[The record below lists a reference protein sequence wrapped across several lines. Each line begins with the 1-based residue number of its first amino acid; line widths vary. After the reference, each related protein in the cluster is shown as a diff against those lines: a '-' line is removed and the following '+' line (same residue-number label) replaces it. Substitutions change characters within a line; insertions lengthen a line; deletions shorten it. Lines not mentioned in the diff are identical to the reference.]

1 MPQRP
6 RVRTIR
12 ASPVAAR
19 LRFAYV
25 LNPAAKNGQA
35 GRRWPD
41 LAARLHAVGLGGPA
55 YTTVG
60 AGDAERLAREAAE
73 HADVV
78 VVAGGDGTIHEAV
91 NGLAGTGAVLGV
103 LPFGTGNDFAHALG
117 MPAGVPEAVAA
128 LAAAR
133 PRPTDLGRVRWEV
146 PTPDGGSAWHERR
159 FANCLGVGFDA
170 LAALG
175 AARTKWL
182 GGNAAYVAAVLQALW
197 ELRGAKMRAR
207 VTVGDGDAPD
217 VTVLDGPLFLAE
229 VGNEHSIGG
238 GFLMTPDAT
247 PHDGRLDVCVVRH
260 LPTRRALRLLPSA
273 IRGAHVGR
281 PEVTMTGGTRVRLT
295 ANTFSLPVQADGEG
309 LTLTARAVEVEIEAG
324 AVQALA
330 VERDGVNVA

>member
-1 MPQRP
+1 M
-6 RVRTIR
+6 
-12 ASPVAAR
+12 
-19 LRFAYV
+19 RFAYV
-25 LNPAAKNGQA
+25 LNPAAKNGNA

-41 LAARLHAVGLGGPA
+41 LAARLHAAGIGGPA

-91 NGLAGTGAVLGV
+91 NGLVGTDAVLGV

-117 MPAGVPEAVAA
+117 MPDDVPAAVAA
-128 LAAAR
+128 LASAEVRA
-133 PRPTDLGRVRWEV
+133 TDLGRVRWET
-146 PTPDGGSAWHERR
+146 PTPDGGSAWHVRR
-159 FANCLGVGFDA
+159 FSNCLGVGFDA

-197 ELRGAKMRAR
+197 DLRGAGMRAR
-207 VTVGDGDAPD
+207 VTVGDGDGPD

-229 VGNEHSIGG
+229 IGNGHSIGG

-260 LPTRRALRLLPSA
+260 LPTTRALRLLPSA

-281 PEVTMTGGTRVRLT
+281 PEVTMTGGTRMRL
-295 ANTFSLPVQADGEG
+295 AAETFSLPIQADGEG
-309 LTLTARAVEVEIEAG
+309 LTLTARAVEVEVEPG
-324 AVQALA
+324 ALRALA
-330 VERDGVNVA
+330 VPRAGA